1 MERDVDT
8 TKKPDQELEIGNEER
23 IDIYKKQQLKKLQG
37 DDQEVIEEQAIDQP
51 AETEHYRNRKI
62 ILTL

>member
-8 TKKPDQELEIGNEER
+8 TKKPDQELETGNEER

-37 DDQEVIEEQAIDQP
+37 DDQEVIEKDAIDQP
-51 AETEHYRNRKI
+51 AETEHYRNQKI